1 MRLASRQRPQ
11 PDLGALAIGSWLLSL
26 TLPELPPWGGAVLL
40 LSFGWGKVGGPKWL
54 AIAWL
59 GLLGLVLAQPG
70 SLAMV
75 WGIAGAALW
84 GIAFWPGR
92 SQAQSLVA
100 RVPIWVLGLWVL
112 LSGLPLAAWLG
123 IGLLGMGS
131 VVPSGWQMWVSE
143 RVLRL
148 QITGLWNIQFTY
160 EWPLSEFSRLARI
173 AWQDGE
179 THWLQLRGDR
189 RDCTLPPFLAD
200 EETYQHLCRACGL
213 AKHETEK
220 DSLALAGVLLPVGAT
235 LLAGLA
241 LVLVGSMGLVRVPVV
256 PPLPRMLVAVGAL
269 LLGPTLAWET
279 LAWIAPRVWRPLL
292 QSSGPVEPWGLGAIA
307 IVGAA
312 VGSPAPRT
320 TVALALAAIVTIAGM
335 GLLALS
341 HRTAIVEGPDP

>member
-1 MRLASRQRPQ
+1 LANRRSPQ
-11 PDLGALAIGSWLLSL
+11 PGLGALAIGSLLLSI
-26 TLPELPPWGGAVLL
+26 TLPELPPWGWLVLPL
-40 LSFGWGKVGGPKWL
+40 GFGWAKTIGQKWL

-59 GLLGLVLAQPG
+59 GLLGLALGQQVSWAI
-70 SLAMV
+70 V

-84 GIAFWPGR
+84 GIAFWAER
-92 SQAQSLVA
+92 SQAQPLVE
-100 RVPIWVLGLWVL
+100 RIPIWVLGLWVL
-112 LSGLPLAAWLG
+112 LSGLPLATWLG
-123 IGLLGMGS
+123 VGLLGMGS
-131 VVPSGWQMWVSE
+131 VIPSGWQMWVSE

-148 QITGLWNIQFTY
+148 QITGLWNVQFTY

-179 THWLQLRGDR
+179 THWLQLSGDR

-200 EETYQHLCRACGL
+200 EETYQRLCRACGL

-220 DSLALAGVLLPVGAT
+220 DSLSLAGVLLPVGAT

-241 LVLVGSMGLVRVPVV
+241 LVLVGSIGLVRVPMV
-256 PPLPRMLVAVGAL
+256 PPLPRVMVAVGAL

-292 QSSGPVEPWGLGAIA
+292 QVGGPVEPWGLGAIA
-307 IVGAA
+307 IVVAA

-341 HRTAIVEGPDP
+341 HRTAIVEGPEL